1 MVGLR
6 FLKAR
11 HLLER
16 DCSEYG
22 LLLKALL
29 RNRSFAAI
37 KEAVSRESEFSV
49 PEGSVHRAWRQY
61 RGGTEHPS
69 GLHWMSPCA
78 VVRVSQEGSGS
89 EPAQAA
95 GSGGGGGV
103 GGFLPHPSFLY
114 SFFSF
119 SEFYSLLR
127 TPPLRGPLRKAK
139 TIWD

>member
-1 MVGLR
+1 MGLR

-11 HLLER
+11 HLLEG
-16 DCSEYG
+16 DWSEYG

-29 RNRSFAAI
+29 SNRSFAAI
-37 KEAVSRESEFSV
+37 KEAASRESEFSV

-69 GLHWMSPCA
+69 GLHWMFP

-95 GSGGGGGV
+95 GIGGGGGV
-103 GGFLPHPSFLY
+103 GAFLPHPSFLY

-119 SEFYSLLR
+119 SEF
-127 TPPLRGPLRKAK
+127 
-139 TIWD
+139 